1 MVVGDDHPL
10 FRDGVVRALSASGS
24 IDVVAEADDGVAALA
39 LIREHGPQVALL
51 DYRMPGLDGA
61 QVAAAVRRD
70 QLPTRVLLISAH
82 DESAIVYNALQEG
95 AAGFISKE
103 SSRSELVDAVLSCA
117 KGHDVVA
124 PSLAAGLVGEI
135 QRRNESDAPTLSA
148 REREVLGYIAG
159 GQTIPAMAKEMFLAP
174 STVKTHVQRL
184 YEKLGV
190 ERPGLRGRRGDAPRV
205 AGVAVDRASRQLV
218 DYFAAE
224 PVRVSALL
232 RLPLIGLIGFLVWI
246 WEVDSWLPEVYAA
259 ILGAYSIAAVLWA
272 VAVFRGPVP
281 TWGGRLSTGV
291 DVLAVVA
298 LCVVSGGATAALLP
312 VFFLLPLSVAFGD
325 RPVFTGVLGISTAA
339 CYLGRVDRLLEA
351 RRPRRDCPTW
361 SICRSASWSGWRW
374 PRPPCASC

>member
-24 IDVVAEADDGVAALA
+24 IDVVAEAEDGVAALA
-39 LIREHGPQVALL
+39 LIREHGPRVALL

-103 SSRSELVDAVLSCA
+103 SSRSELVAAVLSCA

-135 QRRNESDAPTLSA
+135 QRRNESSAPALSA

-190 ERPGLRGRRGDAPRV
+190 SDRGSVVAEAMRRG
-205 AGVAVDRASRQLV
+205 
-218 DYFAAE
+218 
-224 PVRVSALL
+224 
-232 RLPLIGLIGFLVWI
+232 
-246 WEVDSWLPEVYAA
+246 
-259 ILGAYSIAAVLWA
+259 
-272 VAVFRGPVP
+272 
-281 TWGGRLSTGV
+281 
-291 DVLAVVA
+291 
-298 LCVVSGGATAALLP
+298 
-312 VFFLLPLSVAFGD
+312 
-325 RPVFTGVLGISTAA
+325 
-339 CYLGRVDRLLEA
+339 LLE
-351 RRPRRDCPTW
+351 
-361 SICRSASWSGWRW
+361 
-374 PRPPCASC
+374 